1 MNHVKHVLDRAALP
15 PGPAQPADDLD
26 GLLRNFFR
34 SEMPDPW
41 PAPPSVT
48 AAGRPAERG
57 ARPTVSRRWFRHGG
71 RFALAA
77 GVLFFLLGYLALTS
91 AFPRHTPS
99 RPTVPPVIG
108 KGLEVIRDRVP
119 LKGGGEAEIKGSLSR
134 DPKTNQ
140 LQNIKMRL
148 ERVK

>member
-1 MNHVKHVLDRAALP
+1 MNHVKRVLDRAALP
-15 PGPAQPADDLD
+15 ASPAQPADDLD
-26 GLLRNFFR
+26 GLLRGFFR

-41 PAPPSVT
+41 PAPPVL
-48 AAGRPAERG
+48 PLPLERG
-57 ARPTVSRRWFRHGG
+57 TKPAVSRRWFRHGG

-77 GVLFFLLGYLALTS
+77 GVSFFLLGYLALTS

-99 RPTVPPVIG
+99 RPAVPPVIG

-119 LKGGGEAEIKGSLSR
+119 LKGGGEAEINGSLSR

-140 LQNIKMRL
+140 LRDLKMRL